1 LAFLSDFC
9 EAENERFDS
18 DEEEKIRSERKR
30 EAVGYM
36 RDIFI
41 RFYVI

>member
-18 DEEEKIRSERKR
+18 DEEKILEANERMKQSAIR
-30 EAVGYM
+30 EIFLYA
-36 RDIFI
+36 FI
-41 RFYVI
+41 R